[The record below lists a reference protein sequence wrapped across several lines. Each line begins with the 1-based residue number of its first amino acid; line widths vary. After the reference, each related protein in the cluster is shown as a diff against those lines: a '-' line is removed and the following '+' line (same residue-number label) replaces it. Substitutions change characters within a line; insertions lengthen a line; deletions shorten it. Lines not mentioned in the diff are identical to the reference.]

1 MIIFCMFFCG
11 SNLTLG
17 ESKLKFNNTDH
28 KEDLITK
35 DYSEEEILYLKNT
48 MESKS
53 VAYTTF
59 QKMFDVECLRK
70 TYQGYYAVLFLNNG
84 KESFVFIDSQ
94 LKLRSMMIVKSFP
107 LKNDFERNIKK
118 FSTKSQVLEYDL
130 YSIVLPISSLD
141 MTAHIVKEGVY
152 LIKYMRI
159 SNDVLLEDPMI
170 SSISFIA
177 NNELSKVQDQLI
189 RFSVPYILEI
199 DKAN

>member
-1 MIIFCMFFCG
+1 MFFCG
-11 SNLTLG
+11 CNLTLG

>member
-1 MIIFCMFFCG
+1 
-11 SNLTLG
+11 
-17 ESKLKFNNTDH
+17 
-28 KEDLITK
+28 
-35 DYSEEEILYLKNT
+35 

>member
-1 MIIFCMFFCG
+1 MFFCG